1 MHSIVASSALV
12 PRVASSST
20 ALTVFSSDVTLVTMT
35 WERNK
40 TKSDKSN
47 EDTATKDVACGPMQ
61 PDDEPFLFSSVV
73 WTLHRTLRVYC
84 TKPQTGGAQH
94 PCSHAHSPEH
104 LRLKSYRWFARF
116 LFTLSTKTTCEAC
129 CYPRKD
135 SMTHRA
141 AGDCEKEFT
150 ARGDN
155 EQSAVKRKC
164 GIFSWFILDKNI
176 SQFPVIQSIHFLA
189 IYITET
195 ECSVLLM
202 CAGFMMTGGRCSWLM
217 ALPGGGCLRCVHSI
231 CGIVQQFST

>member
-40 TKSDKSN
+40 TTSYKSN
-47 EDTATKDVACGPMQ
+47 EDAAPKDVVCGRVQ
-61 PDDEPFLFSSVV
+61 PNDQPFVSPSVV

-84 TKPQTGGAQH
+84 TKPQAGGARH
-94 PCSHAHSPEH
+94 PCSKAHSPDD
-104 LRLKSYRWFARF
+104 LRLKSYRWFTRF
-116 LFTLSTKTTCEAC
+116 LFTLVTKTTCEAC
-129 CYPRKD
+129 CYPRED
-135 SMTHRA
+135 SMTHWA
-141 AGDCEKEFT
+141 AGNGEKEFT

-164 GIFSWFILDKNI
+164 GRFSWFILDMNI
-176 SQFPVIQSIHFLA
+176 SQFPVIQNIHFLA

-195 ECSVLLM
+195 ECWVLLM
-202 CAGFMMTGGRCSWLM
+202 WAGFMTTG
-217 ALPGGGCLRCVHSI
+217 AAAD
-231 CGIVQQFST
+231 